1 MMTSIFPDK
10 HRPGGKPD
18 RKHFLFSG
26 LAVLFWLAVWQIASF
41 VIGQEILL
49 VSPVSVLCKLL
60 LLIQEADFWKTVGFS
75 FLRIFAGFFSAAA
88 GGCLAAALAYR
99 FLWLRALMAPP
110 VFAVKATPV
119 ASFIIL
125 CLVWIPS
132 RNLSVVI
139 SFLMVFPIIYLNLLE
154 GLGEASIELREMAH
168 VFRVSPWKRIYAIY
182 WPQCMPYFIS
192 ACSLSLGLCWKSG
205 VAAEVIGL
213 PDGSIGEKL
222 YQAKIFLQ
230 TDELFAWTI
239 VVIGISV
246 LFEKTFLFLLRTVFG
261 GVRGNPKMQ
270 GNKGRVL

>member
-1 MMTSIFPDK
+1 MTTSIFPDK
-10 HRPGGKPD
+10 RRSDGKPE
-18 RKHFLFSG
+18 RNRFLFSG

-41 VIGQEILL
+41 AIGQEILL
-49 VSPVSVLCKLL
+49 VSPVSVLRKLF
-60 LLIQEADFWKTVGFS
+60 LLIQEAGFWKTVGFS
-75 FLRIFAGFFSAAA
+75 FLRIFTGFFLAVI
-88 GGCLAAALAYR
+88 GGGLAAALAYH
-99 FLWLRALMAPP
+99 FSWFRALMAPP

-154 GLGEASIELREMAH
+154 GLGEVSIELREMAQ
-168 VFRVSPWKRIYAIY
+168 VFRISPWKRIYAIY
-182 WPQCMPYFIS
+182 WPQCMPYFVS

-205 VAAEVIGL
+205 IAAEVIGL

-239 VVIGISV
+239 VVIAVSV
-246 LFEKTFLFLLRTVFG
+246 LFEKTFLFLLRAGFQ
-261 GVRGNPKMQ
+261 GVRVNPKTQ
-270 GNKGRVL
+270 GDKGRVL